1 MAEVVKALLSAPV
14 NAVLLVA
21 GLAFL
26 AVAVFRRITDR
37 LDAGPKG
44 RLFAGLLGTGLV
56 ALSLYLSAIAPK
68 PEAVAPSSA
77 AAGASAPQS
86 GASYP
91 IELAAGQVVKQADR
105 TYTILKVA
113 LDRHGIDQL
122 ALAFTIRM
130 HNRTD
135 YPANFWAASFRL
147 VADAVPLAPFNDL
160 NELVDANAAKDGTVS
175 FAIPASTRKAA
186 LQIDKL
192 GPDAPALLIALPDQP

>member
-1 MAEVVKALLSAPV
+1 M
-14 NAVLLVA
+14 
-21 GLAFL
+21 
-26 AVAVFRRITDR
+26 
-37 LDAGPKG
+37 
-44 RLFAGLLGTGLV
+44 
-56 ALSLYLSAIAPK
+56 
-68 PEAVAPSSA
+68 
-77 AAGASAPQS
+77 
-86 GASYP
+86 
-91 IELAAGQVVKQADR
+91 VKQADR

-122 ALAFTIRM
+122 ALTFTIRM

-175 FAIPASTRKAA
+175 FAIPASTRKTA

-192 GPDAPALLIALPDQP
+192 GPDAPALPIALPDQP